1 MNDILRALATS
12 AAILLPV
19 VILIVIVSIAA
30 VKRGEASIAGHGH
43 GHDEAVPEHV
53 TTSAPATAVKAAKAP
68 PADEINVGQILL
80 YGVGLFTLTIL
91 ALLGLSLIQHL
102 N

>member
-1 MNDILRALATS
+1 MNDIFRALATS
-12 AAILLPV
+12 AAILFPV
-19 VILIVIVSIAA
+19 VVLIVIISIAA
-30 VKRGEASIAGHGH
+30 VKRGEASIGGHAH
-43 GHDEAVPEHV
+43 GHDEVLTEHAAV
-53 TTSAPATAVKAAKAP
+53 SAPSTAAKSAKAA